1 MAGINHSP
9 NTYNP
14 YSGEDNIELIK
25 NRTITVL
32 NKMQELGYINSDEY
46 NLAIEE
52 VNTGLTFEN
61 GTNNEGSIFS
71 YHTDAVIS
79 QVVEQVMEERGISE
93 QMAKNYVYSSGLTIY
108 STVDSSIQARLE
120 EEYQDPKYIRS
131 GRRRNS
137 DGTLLNE
144 HTQSGMAIIDYKT
157 GQVVG
162 VVGGFGEKTASGWN
176 RATQMQ
182 KQTGSSIK
190 PLAVVAPGL
199 EEKIITAST
208 VYNDT
213 RTRFG
218 ANYEPENYNGF
229 KGLINIRSFIRT
241 SQNIPAVKIMIEL
254 TPAKS
259 LEYLTNMGIS
269 SLDPNT
275 DNVLS
280 LALGGMTNGVS
291 PLEMAAAYG
300 TIAND
305 GIYIEP
311 TFYTRVVDSKGNEVL
326 TPNQET
332 RRVISEQN
340 AYIVKSI
347 LQEPVNSGGTATFC
361 RIPGID
367 VAAKTGTTD
376 NVYDRWLC
384 GFTPYYSAA
393 TWYGYDNSEAVV
405 YSGNPAGQIWDA
417 VMTDIHEGLP
427 SATFVRTEGIV
438 EREVWSRTG
447 CLATRRCR
455 NTYVEIFTED
465 NLPQECQGENVIPKE
480 NLGLWTTLARKLGVC
495 I

>member
-1 MAGINHSP
+1 
-9 NTYNP
+9 
-14 YSGEDNIELIK
+14 
-25 NRTITVL
+25 
-32 NKMQELGYINSDEY
+32 
-46 NLAIEE
+46 
-52 VNTGLTFEN
+52 
-61 GTNNEGSIFS
+61 
-71 YHTDAVIS
+71 
-79 QVVEQVMEERGISE
+79 ME
-93 QMAKNYVYSSGLTIY
+93 
-108 STVDSSIQARLE
+108 
-120 EEYQDPKYIRS
+120 
-131 GRRRNS
+131 
-137 DGTLLNE
+137 
-144 HTQSGMAIIDYKT
+144 
-157 GQVVG
+157 
-162 VVGGFGEKTASGWN
+162 
-176 RATQMQ
+176 

-199 EEKIITAST
+199 EEKVITAST

-241 SQNIPAVKIMIEL
+241 SQNIPAVKIMTEL
-254 TPAKS
+254 TPDKS
-259 LEYLTNMGIS
+259 IEYLTNMGLT

-280 LALGGMTNGVS
+280 LALGGMTSGVS

-305 GIYIEP
+305 GVYIEP
-311 TFYTRVVDSKGNEVL
+311 TFYTRVVDSNGNEVL
-326 TPNQET
+326 TPKQEK

-347 LQEPVNSGGTATFC
+347 LQEPVNSGGTATYC

-393 TWYGYDNSEAVV
+393 TWYGYDNSEPVV

-417 VMTDIHEGLP
+417 VMTSIHQGLP
-427 SATFVRTEGIV
+427 EATFVRPEGIV
-438 EREVWSRTG
+438 EREVCRRTG
-447 CLATRRCR
+447 GLATRNCR
-455 NTYVEIFTED
+455 DIYTEIFTED
-465 NLPQECQGENVIPKE
+465 NLPQVCEGENIIPKE
-480 NLGLWTTLARKLGVC
+480 NLGLWTTLGRQTNNRYYYNYR
-495 I
+495 